1 MTSSQGQNDAQV
13 DLGFVASDAH
23 AGFRLQRLEILNWGT
38 FDGRVW
44 SFELSGN
51 NALLTGDIGSG
62 KSTLV
67 DAITTLLVAPARI
80 AYNRAAGAEAR
91 ERTLRS
97 YVLGHYKS
105 ERADAG
111 LAAKPVALRGTNS
124 FSVIL
129 AHFFN
134 EGFSQH
140 VTLAQVFWCK
150 DAEGQPARLFVVADQ
165 QLTIAQHFVAF
176 GADVGDL
183 RKRLRTSGVELA
195 DSYPPYAAAFRRRFG
210 IESEQALELFH
221 QTVSMKSVGNLTDF
235 VRHHMLESFPVEG
248 RIAALLAHFDD
259 LNRAHEAVLKARA
272 QIDRLGPLVADG
284 HRFRELQTSLAGLR
298 AAREA
303 LSPYFAGKKAALL
316 DERIAAHTEE
326 AAKLSLAIAALAED
340 RISLVARRDEQTRA
354 IAEHGGDRLSRIK
367 AEIAQKQ
374 VEETARRRRSEHY
387 QTMLAAVGLPMPA
400 DGDAFVA
407 NRSQLTLLRTQG
419 DAALAQVQNELT
431 ENTVRFRECQ
441 IRHTDLQDELMS
453 LRSRTSN
460 LPRETLRMRA
470 ALCEATQL
478 APDDLP
484 FAGELL
490 QVRADE
496 RDWEG
501 SAERVL
507 HNFSLSLLVPDKQY
521 QMVAHWVDQTD
532 LRGKLV
538 YFRVRKDAP
547 NSAAPGPRSLV
558 RKLVIKPDSPFADW
572 LDSEL
577 GRKFDY
583 ACCDDLQDF
592 RRERQAV
599 TRTGQIKGHG
609 ERHEKD
615 DRHRLNDRSRFVLG
629 WSNKD
634 KIAIVDAQRL
644 VLEQQMAQ
652 IAGRMAT
659 NESDRDE
666 LQSRLQT
673 LYALD
678 GFTEFRDLQWQAIVV
693 EIHHLQQELAA
704 LEAASD
710 LLRAL
715 QEQRRVTEA
724 ALAEVESQLDS
735 KKGRLAQVNL
745 KTEQAEGL
753 RMECLAIAVP
763 PSTLAP
769 EEFARTLESVSLS
782 LQECQP
788 DVKLTIENCDAR
800 ERELRAWLQNRA
812 DNEQARASRLAEK
825 IVKAMQAYRNDFPI
839 DTQELDAALAALPAF
854 EEALNRLLADDLPRF
869 EAKFKELLNENT
881 IREIANFQSQL
892 QRERQDIKDRIDLIN
907 RSLRSIDYNKGRYIR
922 LEAENTIDPD
932 IRDFQRD
939 LRACT
944 EGSLSGSTDAEYSE
958 AKFLE
963 VTRII
968 ERFRGRESS
977 AEADKRW
984 TRKVTDVRAWFA
996 FSASERWREDNTEH
1010 EHYSDSGG
1018 KSGGQKEKLAYT
1030 VLAASLAYQF
1040 GLEPGAT
1047 RSRTF
1052 RFVVIDE
1059 AFGRGS
1065 DESARFGL
1073 ELFRNMNL
1081 QLLIVTPL
1089 QKIHIIEPYVNTV
1102 GFVHNEE
1109 GRRSMLRNLTIE
1121 EYRQERDKRL
1131 PRKATPDV
1139 VQPV

>member
-1 MTSSQGQNDAQV
+1 MTSRKQAGMQA
-13 DLGFVASDAH
+13 DLGFVASDAQ
-23 AGFRLQRLEILNWGT
+23 AGFRLQKLEILNWGT
-38 FDGRVW
+38 FDGRIW
-44 SFELSGN
+44 NFDLSGN

-105 ERADAG
+105 ERSDTG
-111 LAAKPVALRGTNS
+111 HAAKPVALRDANTY
-124 FSVIL
+124 SVIL
-129 AHFFN
+129 AQFYN
-134 EGFSQH
+134 EGFGQH
-140 VTLAQVFWCK
+140 VTLAQLFWCK
-150 DAEGQPARLFVVADQ
+150 DAEGQPARLFVVADEV
-165 QLTIAQHFVAF
+165 LTIAKHFSGF
-176 GADVGDL
+176 GHDVVDL
-183 RKRLRTSGVELA
+183 RKRLRTSGVELS
-195 DSYPPYAAAFRRRFG
+195 DSFPPYAAAFRRRFG
-210 IESEQALELFH
+210 IESDQALELFH

-235 VRHHMLESFPVEG
+235 VRHHMLEAFPVEG

-259 LNRAHEAVLKARA
+259 LNRAHEAVMKART
-272 QIDRLGPLVADG
+272 QIHRLGPLVADG
-284 HRFRELQTSLAGLR
+284 HRFTESQIALASLK

-303 LSPYFAGKKAALL
+303 LSPFFSGQKALL
-316 DERIAAHTEE
+316 LDHRIATYTEE
-326 AAKLSLAIAALAED
+326 VAKLNIAISELAEE
-340 RISLVARRDEQTRA
+340 RATLSARRDEQTRA
-354 IAEHGGDRLSRIK
+354 IADHGGDRLSRIK
-367 AEIAQKQ
+367 VELSQKQ
-374 VEETARRRRSEHY
+374 IEEAARRRRSDHY
-387 QTMLAAVGLPMPA
+387 EGLVNILGLPMPTDA
-400 DGDAFVA
+400 DAFVSNGSALA
-407 NRSQLTLLRTQG
+407 NLRCAD
-419 DAALAQVQNELT
+419 DAALADVQNQLT
-431 ENTVRFRECQ
+431 ETTVRFRELKV
-441 IRHTDLQDELMS
+441 RHQDLQEELAS
-453 LRSRTSN
+453 LRDRRSN
-460 LPRETLRMRA
+460 VPRESLRLRA
-470 ALCEATQL
+470 ALCEATSL
-478 APDDLP
+478 PPESLP

-496 RDWEG
+496 SDWEG
-501 SAERVL
+501 AAERVL
-507 HNFSLSLLVPDKQY
+507 HNFALSLLVADSNY
-521 QMVAHWVDQTD
+521 QTVAQWVDRTD

-538 YFRVRKDAP
+538 YFRVRKDAH
-547 NSAAPGPRSLV
+547 NAVTAGPRSLV
-558 RKLVIKPDSPFADW
+558 RKLEIKPDSEFFEW
-572 LDSEL
+572 IDSEL

-599 TRTGQIKGHG
+599 TRSGQTKGHG

-615 DRHRLNDRSRFVLG
+615 DRHRLDDRSRFVLG
-629 WSNKD
+629 WSNESKL
-634 KIAIVDAQRL
+634 AAVDAQRL
-644 VLEQQMAQ
+644 VLEQQMAAL
-652 IAGRMAT
+652 AGDLAACEMKREA
-659 NESDRDE
+659 
-666 LQSRLQT
+666 LQT
-673 LYALD
+673 RLKTIYALE
-678 GFTEFRDLQWQAIVV
+678 GVSEFRDLQWQTIVV
-693 EIHHLQQELAA
+693 EIHNLQQELAA

-710 LLRAL
+710 VLRTL
-715 QEQRRVTEA
+715 EEQRTLTER
-724 ALAEVESQLDS
+724 ALAEVEGEMDG
-735 KKGRLAQVNL
+735 KKTRLAQALL
-745 KTEQAEGL
+745 KREQAQSL
-753 RMECLAIAVP
+753 QAECLTMSEP
-763 PSTLAP
+763 P
-769 EEFARTLESVSLS
+769 
-782 LQECQP
+782 P
-788 DVKLTIENCDAR
+788 DVSGEMFAQNLQRVAALRQEAQADTPLTVENCDAR
-800 ERELRAWLQNRA
+800 ERELRAWLQSRA
-812 DNEQARASRLAEK
+812 DNEQARATRLAEK
-825 IVKAMQAYRNDFPI
+825 IVKAMQAFRNDFPL

-854 EEALNRLLADDLPRF
+854 ETVLNRLLADDLPRF
-869 EAKFKELLNENT
+869 ESKFKELLNENT

-892 QRERQDIKDRIDLIN
+892 HRERQDIKDRIDLIN
-907 RSLRSIDYNKGRYIR
+907 RSLRSIDYNQGRYIR
-922 LEAENTIDPD
+922 LEAESTIDPE

-944 EGSLSGSTDAEYSE
+944 EGTLTGSDDSDYSE
-958 AKFLE
+958 SKFLD

-968 ERFRGRESS
+968 ERFRGREGSVES
-977 AEADKRW
+977 DKRW

-1089 QKIHIIEPYVNTV
+1089 QKIHIIEPYVSAV

-1121 EYRQERDKRL
+1121 EYRHERDDRL
-1131 PRKATPDV
+1131 EQKAAADV